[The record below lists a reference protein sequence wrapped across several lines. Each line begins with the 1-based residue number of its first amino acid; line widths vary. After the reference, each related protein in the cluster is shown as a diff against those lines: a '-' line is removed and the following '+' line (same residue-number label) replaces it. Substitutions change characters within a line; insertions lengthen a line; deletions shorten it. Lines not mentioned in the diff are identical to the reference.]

1 MFPGKTVIFS
11 KIETSLVQSPLAAGS
26 STTTGENQPCQAE
39 PTLSGVLKNDKENGT
54 RFGDLN
60 RDYASL

>member
-1 MFPGKTVIFS
+1 MIPGKTVNFS
-11 KIETSLVQSPLAAGS
+11 KVETSLVQSPLAAGS

-39 PTLSGVLKNDKENGT
+39 PTLSCILRKDKENGT